1 MLLFGYELSKSI
13 LLLIQLSKKEIM
25 KNIKLSILALVVAG
39 ITLVSCKKEEEAANA
54 ETNAVTETTTNSDS
68 KTVAKAE
75 TTTFNIEGMTCAMG
89 CAKTIENKLA
99 GLEGVQKATVDF
111 EKKTATVEYDAA
123 VQTPEKLVETV
134 EAVADGKTYKVSNV
148 KNTADKAMNYQE
160 PKQEKKKTTAT
171 KEASKTAE
179 ASAKTKKAGCCA
191 SKKSC
196 SSNVKAEGTL

>member
-1 MLLFGYELSKSI
+1 MLLFEYELSKSI
-13 LLLIQLSKKEIM
+13 LLFIQLSKKEIM

-39 ITLVSCKKEEEAANA
+39 ITFISCKKEESTSVDKASAQ
-54 ETNAVTETTTNSDS
+54 TETTTKSES

-111 EKKTATVEYDAA
+111 EKKTATVKYDAT

-148 KNTADKAMNYQE
+148 KNTADKALNYGD
-160 PKQEKKKTTAT
+160 PKKKKKETS
-171 KEASKTAE
+171 KEASKTE
-179 ASAKTKKAGCCA
+179 ACATTEKKAGCCA

-196 SSNVKAEGTL
+196 SSTVKAEGTL